1 MRIGMVAERLGV
13 PASTIRYYEKVG
25 LVERQHRISGRR
37 DFDTRSMLVLQ
48 FVQLA
53 QAAGFTLAET
63 KALLQSYSS
72 DPGPAGMWQPFAE
85 AKRVSIR
92 EQIKRL
98 KQMDRLLTALLSC
111 ECETLDACVQL
122 ACLPGNVR

>member
-13 PASTIRYYEKVG
+13 PASTIRYTRRSD
-25 LVERQHRISGRR
+25 LSSGNIAYRAGVTST
-37 DFDTRSMLVLQ
+37 TRAMLVLQ

-85 AKRVSIR
+85 AKRGSIR

-98 KQMDRLLTALLSC
+98 KQMDRLLTALLNC

>member
-25 LVERQHRISGRR
+25 LIERQHRISGRR
-37 DFDTRSMLVLQ
+37 DFDARSMLVLQ
-48 FVQLA
+48 FVQFA

-92 EQIKRL
+92 AGCESRMAVMSAAWFVEFRHRL
-98 KQMDRLLTALLSC
+98 PWLLHV
-111 ECETLDACVQL
+111 D
-122 ACLPGNVR
+122 

>member
-25 LVERQHRISGRR
+25 LIERQHRISGRR
-37 DFDTRSMLVLQ
+37 DFDQLSRSMLVLQ

-72 DPGPAGMWQPFAE
+72 DPGPAGMAPVFAKN
-85 AKRVSIR
+85 AAASR
-92 EQIKRL
+92 
-98 KQMDRLLTALLSC
+98 A
-111 ECETLDACVQL
+111 VQ
-122 ACLPGNVR
+122 